1 MVNMTKSLKDLYS
14 VGPAAV
20 KDFNILGINTVD
32 QLRKK
37 DAKILYDELCA
48 ATMVRHDP
56 CVIDVFRAA
65 IEQAKNPAL
74 EPEKCRWWY
83 WTRVRKQGTK

>member
-1 MVNMTKSLKDLYS
+1 MANKTGSLKDLHS

-20 KDFNILGINTVD
+20 KDFSILGITTVD
-32 QLRKK
+32 QLKK
-37 DAKILYDELCA
+37 MTAKILYDELCT
-48 ATMVRHDP
+48 ATNVRHDP
-56 CVIDVFRAA
+56 CVIDVFKAA
-65 IEQAKNPAL
+65 IEQAKDPEL